1 MPITP
6 QGEIFLAY
14 SSQGGPDPDYDAAV
28 SGSKVRAAH
37 CWMYCPYSTQI
48 SDYNGS
54 TVVPSGE
61 KTYHQ
66 ETNGQMHSYSLGGG
80 YMGWICADND
90 CSYYQGSAMT
100 YVTQHGRRFVP
111 ASGTTACVNDLP
123 TLSGSVLALEKE
135 RVVVT
140 GTNARYFQI

>member
-1 MPITP
+1 MPILP
-6 QGEIFLAY
+6 SGGIFEP
-14 SSQGGPDPDYDAAV
+14 GPV
-28 SGSKVRAAH
+28 TSGSKLTAAH
-37 CWMYCPYSTQI
+37 CWIYCPYSTQI

-80 YMGWICADND
+80 YMGWICADNG
-90 CSYYQGSAMT
+90 CSYYTETATT

-111 ASGTTACVNDLP
+111 ASGTTACANDLP
-123 TLSGSVLALEKE
+123 TLSGSVIALEKE